1 MEACTSGARG
11 ESKIMDADGTGFKG
25 AEFTENS
32 GVADTG
38 ATGTTGSRGVVERR
52 LSEASGSKEVDN
64 MEESGATG
72 ATGFCTRGSSTFG
85 AAGIINFDSE
95 SFDSASRTTETGTA
109 GFSATTP
116 RGTFRAHAAGCPTE
130 PPRAPR
136 KRMPPKPTPEPR
148 DFSLTKSLPCAT

>member
-109 GFSATTP
+109 GFAATTL
-116 RGTFRAHAAGCPTE
+116 RVTFGAGAAGCATE
-130 PPRAPR
+130 PRRSPG
-136 KRMPPKPTPEPR
+136 KRMPQKPTTDSVNSSSTYP
-148 DFSLTKSLPCAT
+148 LTLR